1 MLAVFHTLGFFSSL
15 NAIITSRT
23 SQGAIAW
30 TVGLNSFPVI
40 TVPAYWVFGRNR
52 FDGYAEEWKANSDI
66 TENRIKEIS
75 KNLEPYFVEPP
86 DVFPEYEVLK
96 KLALS
101 PFLNGNKID
110 LLLNGAETYKS
121 IEEGI
126 EKAEEY
132 VLFQFYILKDDEIGT
147 KFKDQL
153 LRKAKEGV
161 AVYVLYDEL
170 GSRGISKEWLNSFS
184 VNGIKVLPFNTQQD
198 HRFQINFRNHR
209 KIVVVDGKAAW
220 VGGLNIGDD
229 HLDKDPVFTPWRDT
243 HLMIEG
249 PSVIAAQ
256 ATFLV
261 DWHWASKEL
270 ISGLNWEPN
279 IFKGDNS
286 DKNVLVLASGPA
298 DKYETASLF
307 FTNLLNAARKRIW
320 IATPYFIPDEA
331 TMTAL
336 RLALLKGIEVRILTP
351 RMYDNWF
358 VFNAANAYLD
368 ELADD
373 GAKIYFYENG
383 FMHQKVML
391 IDDSLSA
398 VGTVNFDN
406 RSFRLNFEITALIA
420 DKPFASEI
428 EQMLLND
435 FAVSSDAT
443 ADYGNKQSFWI
454 RLKSKFSTMFAPVL

>member
-1 MLAVFHTLGFFSSL
+1 MAVFHTLGFFSSL

-40 TVPAYWVFGRNR
+40 TVPIYWVFGRNR

-126 EKAEEY
+126 EKAEQY

-153 LRKAKEGV
+153 IRKAKEGV

-279 IFKGDNS
+279 IFKGDNA

-307 FTNLLNAARKRIW
+307 FTNLLNSARKRIW

-391 IDDSLSA
+391 IDDSLST

-428 EQMLLND
+428 EQMFLND

-443 ADYGNKQSFWI
+443 ADYKSKQSFWI

>member
-1 MLAVFHTLGFFSSL
+1 MAVFHTLGFFSSL
-15 NAIITSRT
+15 NAIMTSRT

-40 TVPAYWVFGRNR
+40 TVPTYWVFGRNR

-126 EKAEEY
+126 EKAEQY

-279 IFKGDNS
+279 IFKGDNA

-307 FTNLLNAARKRIW
+307 FTNLLNSARKRIW

-391 IDDSLSA
+391 IDDSLST

-428 EQMLLND
+428 EQMFLND

>member
-1 MLAVFHTLGFFSSL
+1 MAVFHTLGFFSSL

-40 TVPAYWVFGRNR
+40 TVPIYWVFGRNR
-52 FDGYAEEWKANSDI
+52 FDGYAEDWKANSDI

-126 EKAEEY
+126 EKAEQY

-153 LRKAKEGV
+153 IRKAKEGV

-307 FTNLLNAARKRIW
+307 FTNLLNSARKRIW

-391 IDDSLSA
+391 IDDSLST

>member
-1 MLAVFHTLGFFSSL
+1 M

-40 TVPAYWVFGRNR
+40 TVPIYWVFGRNR

-126 EKAEEY
+126 EKAEQY

-153 LRKAKEGV
+153 IRKAKEGV

-279 IFKGDNS
+279 IFKGDNA

-307 FTNLLNAARKRIW
+307 FTNLLNSARKRIW

-391 IDDSLSA
+391 IDDSLST

-428 EQMLLND
+428 EQMFLND

-443 ADYGNKQSFWI
+443 ADYKSKQSFWI

>member
-1 MLAVFHTLGFFSSL
+1 MAVFHTLGFFSSL

-40 TVPAYWVFGRNR
+40 TVPIYWVFGRNR

-126 EKAEEY
+126 EKAEQY

-153 LRKAKEGV
+153 IRKAKEGV

-420 DKPFASEI
+420 DKSFASEI

>member
-1 MLAVFHTLGFFSSL
+1 MFHTLGFFSSL
-15 NAIITSRT
+15 NAIMTSRT

-40 TVPAYWVFGRNR
+40 TVPVYWIFGRNR
-52 FDGYAEEWKANSDI
+52 FDGYAEEWKNNSEV
-66 TENRIKEIS
+66 TQTRVNEIRS
-75 KNLEPYFVEPP
+75 ALEPYFVEPP

-110 LLLNGAETYKS
+110 LLLNGAETYRS

-153 LRKAKEGV
+153 IRKAKEGV

-443 ADYGNKQSFWI
+443 AGYGNKQSFWI